1 MLMAPSIEQ
10 GSSTTILVVYALC
23 KLQLQPMF
31 WRWQTAR
38 MMGSN
43 RAGSRMGS
51 MGSAKPEASPDNSA
65 EFDGVP
71 EAAASLM
78 RG

>member
-10 GSSTTILVVYALC
+10 SSSTTMPVVYALGE
-23 KLQLQPMF
+23 LQPMF
-31 WRWQTAR
+31 WWWQTAR

-51 MGSAKPEASPDNSA
+51 MGSAKPPAGPDNSA
-65 EFDGVP
+65 EFDGEP
-71 EAAASLM
+71 EAAARLI

>member
-1 MLMAPSIEQ
+1 
-10 GSSTTILVVYALC
+10 
-23 KLQLQPMF
+23 
-31 WRWQTAR
+31 

-51 MGSAKPEASPDNSA
+51 MGSAKPPAGPDNSA

-71 EAAASLM
+71 EAAARLM